1 MSADRPQLI
10 AQQRFLEHQQ
20 ELAKLDLSKRFDY
33 IFQNNLWGSEESRSG
48 PGSTMIETRTLRE
61 DIVALLRGVDATSM
75 LDIPCGD
82 FHWLSQV
89 DLGVTYTGADIVP
102 AIVESNRQ
110 KYTAPNRQFL
120 CLDATTSAFPQV
132 DLIFCRD
139 CLVHLSYAN
148 VHKALDN
155 FRVSGSRYLLMTH
168 FSGLVENYDIAD
180 GDWRALNFTLAPF
193 NLPAPIRLIVENC
206 IEGGGAYKDKSL
218 GLWKL

>member
-89 DLGVTYTGADIVP
+89 DLGVSYTGADIVP
-102 AIVESNRQ
+102 AIVESNQQ
-110 KYTAPNRQFL
+110 KYTTPNRQFL
-120 CLDATTSAFPQV
+120 RLDATTSPLPQV

-148 VHKALDN
+148 VRKALDN
-155 FRVSGSRYLLMTH
+155 FRISGSRYLLMTH
-168 FSGLVENYDIAD
+168 FSGLAENYDIAD
-180 GDWRALNFTLAPF
+180 GDWRALN
-193 NLPAPIRLIVENC
+193 
-206 IEGGGAYKDKSL
+206 SL
-218 GLWKL
+218 WHLTIYRPQSG

>member
-1 MSADRPQLI
+1 MSDDRPQLI

-20 ELAKLDLSKRFDY
+20 ELAKLDLPTRFEY
-33 IFQNNLWGSEESRSG
+33 IFKNNLWGSEESRSG
-48 PGSTMIETRTLRE
+48 PGSTMIETRTLRQE
-61 DIVALLRGVDATSM
+61 IVTLLHDIDATSM

-82 FHWLSQV
+82 FHWLNQV
-89 DLGVTYTGADIVP
+89 DLGVSYIGADIVP
-102 AIVESNRQ
+102 AIAESNQQ
-110 KYTAPNRQFL
+110 KYAAPNRRFL
-120 CLDATTSAFPQV
+120 CLDATASPLPQV

-155 FRVSGSRYLLMTH
+155 FRASGSRYLLMTH
-168 FSGLVENYDIAD
+168 FTGLAENHDIAD

-193 NLPAPIRLIVENC
+193 NLPAPLRLIVENC
-206 IEGGGAYKDKSL
+206 IEGDGAFKDKSL